1 MQQSHSNSLLD
12 AFDQSSSTS
21 QSNRI
26 LLEAFEALPDLVFL
40 FTADGRLIHTN
51 AAASRVESGE
61 LARGKGCCEMF
72 WHVEGADGCVV
83 NRAIQT
89 GEKVEVEILAGVQGE
104 SPISIIVE
112 PLKYDNNGMGPG
124 ALVIARD
131 ISDLRRAEAEAIAHK
146 SFIASI
152 ADRTPDEIYALD
164 LEGRITWMNERAET
178 YKVSISPGG
187 SFLDIVSED
196 SRTLAAENL
205 SRTVAGNDTEYE
217 VRMVRPN
224 GSIRYAEAHTSPLW
238 KDGEIDGVLVFL
250 RDVTQRKRE
259 HELMAQSDK
268 LRAVGELAAGVAH
281 NLNNSLTV
289 IQGRAQLLLRNAT
302 DEASAKSLEVITN
315 AVEDGTK
322 TLRRILEFARRDAD
336 NEFAPVELGY
346 LVTSSI
352 DIARPK
358 WQSKSVKL
366 EVRVEGKG
374 PIYVMGEQAELREV
388 VLNLIFNAV
397 DAMPDGGVMEIG
409 TRAEIDSGCFWVADT
424 GCGMPDETASRIFEP
439 FFTTKGKLGS
449 GLGLS
454 ASHGIITRHRGE
466 IVVVSEPG
474 EGTRFEVRLPLSLCD
489 KNYKFVKNL
498 EA

>member
-1 MQQSHSNSLLD
+1 M
-12 AFDQSSSTS
+12 
-21 QSNRI
+21 

-40 FTADGRLIHTN
+40 FSADGRLIHTN
-51 AAASRVESGE
+51 AAASPVQSGE
-61 LARGKGCCEMF
+61 LAIGKVCCEMF

-83 NRAIQT
+83 DRAIQT
-89 GEKVEVEILAGVQGE
+89 GEKVEVEILAGAEGN
-104 SPISIIVE
+104 SSISIIVE
-112 PLKYDNNGMGPG
+112 PLKSDDNGMGPG

-164 LEGRITWMNERAET
+164 REGYITWMNERAEA
-178 YKVSISPGG
+178 YKVSMSPGG

-205 SRTVAGNDTEYE
+205 SCTVAGNDTEYE
-217 VRMVRPN
+217 VRLVRLD
-224 GSIRYAEAHTSPLW
+224 GSTRYAEAHTSPLW

-250 RDVTQRKRE
+250 RDVTERKRE

-302 DEASAKSLEVITN
+302 DESSAKSLEVITN

-322 TLRRILEFARRDAD
+322 TLRRILEFARRDSG
-336 NEFAPVELGY
+336 NEFAAVELGY

-352 DIARPK
+352 EIARPK
-358 WQSKSVKL
+358 WQSKSGKI

-374 PIYVMGEQAELREV
+374 PVYVMGEQAELREV

-397 DAMPDGGVMEIG
+397 DAMPDGGLMEIG

-424 GCGMPDETASRIFEP
+424 GCGMSDETASRIFEP

-454 ASHGIITRHRGE
+454 ASHGIITRHKGE
-466 IVVVSEPG
+466 IVVVSELG
-474 EGTRFEVRLPLSLCD
+474 EGTRFEVRLPLCD
-489 KNYKFVKNL
+489 KNYRFVKTP
-498 EA
+498 EAAEPTPSV